1 MGRFRNLTLHI
12 MRNRIVVWGRNAQE
26 ERVLIA
32 VELLVERN
40 VVKIETFTEKDVSD
54 EVFKNFMEKW
64 RKNEDTELP
73 EPKKVWARELSV
85 SEGLLPDE
93 LKVEQSD
100 MINRAQTEWH
110 YLVLSA
116 KLKEAYRAEL
126 AEISDRVERADKYDS
141 NVWGQLKSFWE
152 KIQGQL
158 KDKTLLNEHGTEI
171 RAEVDKVFDAMK
183 KLRDQ
188 LTDELKEKSAAAIT
202 EFANKLE
209 SIEKQ
214 IEEGTHLRRA
224 FDELRKIQS
233 AFHNAAFSRDD
244 RKLVYDRIDAAFKKV
259 KGKRGDD
266 NQAASSGAMARL
278 TARLTGLEKAM
289 EKMERSIGMDVK
301 DLEFENR
308 RIANASGQLENQ
320 IRQAKIKMIESR
332 RDSKQEKLDDMQKT
346 QQMLEANIAKE
357 KTREEKRAKQAAE
370 KTAAEAVKAKIAA
383 EMKAEK
389 AELSDEEK
397 AKLAAAAAAIAE
409 AKKQKKAVPQPK
421 EEAPETPTEKP
432 TEASPTEEVLPV
444 AEAPTPPPTAGAA
457 EGAAEATPA
466 KEEDAPQEDTSAAD
480 SLISN
485 LAAISEITASEKGE

>member
-32 VELLVERN
+32 VELLIERS

-54 EVFKNFMEKW
+54 EVYKSFMEKW
-64 RKNEDTELP
+64 RKNEECELP

-85 SEGLLPDE
+85 SESLLPEE

-116 KLKEAYRAEL
+116 KLKDAYRAEL

-141 NVWGQLKSFWE
+141 NIWGQLKSFWE
-152 KIQGQL
+152 KVQGQL
-158 KDKTLLNEHGTEI
+158 KEKTLLNEHGTEI
-171 RAEVDKVFDAMK
+171 RSEVDKVFDAMK
-183 KLRDQ
+183 QLRDQ
-188 LTDELKEKSAAAIT
+188 LSEEIKEKSAAAVT

-209 SIEKQ
+209 AIEKQ

-233 AFHNAAFSRDD
+233 AFHNASFSRDD
-244 RKLVYDRIDAAFKKV
+244 RKLVYDRIDSAFKKV
-259 KGKRGDD
+259 KGKRNDGGSGE
-266 NQAASSGAMARL
+266 AASSGAMARL
-278 TARLTGLEKAM
+278 TARLAGLLKAM
-289 EKMERSIGMDVK
+289 EKMERSIDMDVK

-332 RDSKQEKLDDMQKT
+332 RDSKQEKLDDMRKT
-346 QQMLEANIAKE
+346 QQMLEANIEKE
-357 KTREEKRAKQAAE
+357 KSREEKRAKQAAE
-370 KTAAEAVKAKIAA
+370 KAAAEAVKAKIAA

-389 AELSDEEK
+389 AEISDEEK
-397 AKLAAAAAAIAE
+397 AKLAAAAAAIAD
-409 AKKQKKAVPQPK
+409 AKKQKKASAQ
-421 EEAPETPTEKP
+421 
-432 TEASPTEEVLPV
+432 TEEQP
-444 AEAPTPPPTAGAA
+444 AEALAT
-457 EGAAEATPA
+457 AAEATDEPAAATEATAEA
-466 KEEDAPQEDTSAAD
+466 KEAD
-480 SLISN
+480 SVINN
-485 LAAISEITASEKGE
+485 LAAISEIIATDKGE

>member
-1 MGRFRNLTLHI
+1 

-32 VELLVERN
+32 VELLIERN
-40 VVKIETFTEKDVSD
+40 VVKIEIFTEKDVSD
-54 EVFKNFMEKW
+54 EVYKNFMEKW
-64 RKNEDTELP
+64 RKNEACELP

-85 SEGLLPDE
+85 SEGLLPEE

-116 KLKEAYRAEL
+116 KLKDAYRAEL
-126 AEISDRVERADKYDS
+126 AEIADRVERADKYDS

-152 KIQGQL
+152 KVQGQL
-158 KDKTLLNEHGTEI
+158 KEKTLLNEHGTEI
-171 RAEVDKVFDAMK
+171 RSEVDKVFDAMK
-183 KLRDQ
+183 QLRDQ
-188 LTDELKEKSAAAIT
+188 LSEEIKEKSAAAVT

-209 SIEKQ
+209 AIEKQ

-244 RKLVYDRIDAAFKKV
+244 RKLIYDRIDGAFKKV
-259 KGKRGDD
+259 KGKHNDGG
-266 NQAASSGAMARL
+266 NEAASSGAMTRL
-278 TARLTGLEKAM
+278 TARLAGLLKAM

-301 DLEFENR
+301 DLEFESR

-332 RDSKQEKLDDMQKT
+332 RDSKQLKLDDMRKT

-357 KTREEKRAKQAAE
+357 KARDEKRAKQVAE
-370 KTAAEAVKAKIAA
+370 KAAAEAVKAKIAA

-389 AELSDEEK
+389 AEISDEEK

-409 AKKQKKAVPQPK
+409 AKKQKKTSAQAAAQP
-421 EEAPETPTEKP
+421 
-432 TEASPTEEVLPV
+432 
-444 AEAPTPPPTAGAA
+444 
-457 EGAAEATPA
+457 AEATAAAGEEAAAEPA
-466 KEEDAPQEDTSAAD
+466 VPAATDEAAAAD
-480 SLISN
+480 GLINN
-485 LAAISEITASEKGE
+485 LAAISEIMAADKGE